1 MIILK
6 TKKKPYT
13 SAFSNAIWSFRG
25 MLKNAPFSFILIA
38 LELPINVFM
47 AWSGIYLPSLVIAEV
62 TKQQSLQHAA
72 FKVGTFIA
80 FMLFAAILQLFF
92 YNISQAFLT
101 KYRFQ
106 KISELDKKST
116 GSLFFQVYEKKEIR
130 DLYDR
135 ASFAIQMNNNKLP
148 LCDMPQCSLKLIE
161 NVICYCLFGT
171 VISFVSPWLILI
183 LTIAPIV
190 NLLCARAYRQWEYNH
205 RSNWTDIDSKLRY
218 IQNKPSDFSA
228 SKDIRIYGMAHWFQ
242 QIYTD
247 LSKERVLW
255 EQKLSMRNFL
265 SQIANL
271 IVILLRDSFA
281 YVMLIAM
288 ILKGEISI
296 DQFVLYFAAISN
308 FATYIGNIITE
319 WNNIHTASLNVCDFR
334 EYMDLPEQDGTKEAN
349 IQEHLK
355 TAPEIT
361 FDHVSFRYDGAKE
374 DTLQDIHFT
383 IHSGEKVALVG
394 LNGAGKTTL
403 VKLLCGLYLPT
414 KGDIR
419 INGISVRKFSR
430 NDYYRLL
437 SPVFQDVQTAFFSLA
452 ETVCSQIGTCEDSA
466 KAEQCLRLAG
476 LGKKLDSLP
485 EGIHTKLDKQI
496 NENGIELSGGELQK
510 LLLARALY
518 KDAPILVL
526 DEPTAALDPIAEN
539 EIYLQYHQMTKTKTS
554 LFISHRLASTQF
566 CDRILYLQNG
576 KIAEEGTH
584 AELISL
590 GGEYSKLY
598 EMQSCWYQ
606 KDYKGGIE

>member
-38 LELPINVFM
+38 LEVPINVFM

-92 YNISQAFLT
+92 RNISQAFLD

-247 LSKERVLW
+247 LSKERGLW

-271 IVILLRDSFA
+271 IVILLRDSLA

-319 WNNIHTASLNVCDFR
+319 WNNMHTASLNVCDFR
-334 EYMDLPEQDGTKEAN
+334 EYMDLPEQDGTREAN
-349 IQEHLK
+349 VQEHLK

-383 IHSGEKVALVG
+383 IRSGEKVALVG

-466 KAEQCLRLAG
+466 KAEHCLRLAG

-584 AELISL
+584 AELISF

-598 EMQSCWYQ
+598 EMQSCWYR

>member
-1 MIILK
+1 MK

-38 LELPINVFM
+38 LEVPINVFM

-92 YNISQAFLT
+92 RNISQAFLD

-247 LSKERVLW
+247 LSKERGLW

-271 IVILLRDSFA
+271 IVILLRDSLA

-319 WNNIHTASLNVCDFR
+319 WNNMHTASLNVCDFR

-349 IQEHLK
+349 VQEHLK

-383 IHSGEKVALVG
+383 IRSGEKVALVG

-466 KAEQCLRLAG
+466 KAEHCLRLAG

-584 AELISL
+584 AELISF

-598 EMQSCWYQ
+598 EMQSCWYR

>member
-1 MIILK
+1 M
-6 TKKKPYT
+6 
-13 SAFSNAIWSFRG
+13 
-25 MLKNAPFSFILIA
+25 
-38 LELPINVFM
+38 
-47 AWSGIYLPSLVIAEV
+47 
-62 TKQQSLQHAA
+62 
-72 FKVGTFIA
+72 
-80 FMLFAAILQLFF
+80 
-92 YNISQAFLT
+92 
-101 KYRFQ
+101 
-106 KISELDKKST
+106 
-116 GSLFFQVYEKKEIR
+116 
-130 DLYDR
+130 
-135 ASFAIQMNNNKLP
+135 
-148 LCDMPQCSLKLIE
+148 
-161 NVICYCLFGT
+161 
-171 VISFVSPWLILI
+171 
-183 LTIAPIV
+183 
-190 NLLCARAYRQWEYNH
+190 
-205 RSNWTDIDSKLRY
+205 
-218 IQNKPSDFSA
+218 
-228 SKDIRIYGMAHWFQ
+228 
-242 QIYTD
+242 
-247 LSKERVLW
+247 
-255 EQKLSMRNFL
+255 
-265 SQIANL
+265 
-271 IVILLRDSFA
+271 
-281 YVMLIAM
+281 
-288 ILKGEISI
+288 
-296 DQFVLYFAAISN
+296 
-308 FATYIGNIITE
+308 
-319 WNNIHTASLNVCDFR
+319 HTASLNVCDFR

-349 IQEHLK
+349 VQEHLK

-383 IHSGEKVALVG
+383 IRSGEKVALVG

-414 KGDIR
+414 KGDIQ

-466 KAEQCLRLAG
+466 KAEHCLRLAG

-584 AELISL
+584 AELISF

-598 EMQSCWYQ
+598 EMQSCWYR

>member
-1 MIILK
+1 MK

-38 LELPINVFM
+38 LEVPINVFM

-92 YNISQAFLT
+92 RNISQAFLD

-247 LSKERVLW
+247 LSKERGLW

-271 IVILLRDSFA
+271 IVILLRDSLA

-319 WNNIHTASLNVCDFR
+319 WNNMHTASLNVCDFR

-349 IQEHLK
+349 VQEHLK

-383 IHSGEKVALVG
+383 IRSGEKVALVG

-452 ETVCSQIGTCEDSA
+452 ETVCSQIGTCEDSV
-466 KAEQCLRLAG
+466 KVEQCLRLAG

-485 EGIHTKLDKQI
+485 EGIHTKLDKQV
-496 NENGIELSGGELQK
+496 NQNGIELSGGELQK

-584 AELISL
+584 AELISF

-598 EMQSCWYQ
+598 EMQSCWYR